1 MTGRTYRNAGVDQVR
16 ALVEK
21 EIKGTIGM
29 EAVNGIDIAI
39 ISHSTV
45 IQMPT
50 KTSNFVCFTSRVI
63 YCRVFIAFR
72 NSLYSTSDNKR
83 VKFVRP
89 K

>member
-50 KTSNFVCFTSRVI
+50 KNLSME
-63 YCRVFIAFR
+63 
-72 NSLYSTSDNKR
+72 
-83 VKFVRP
+83 
-89 K
+89 

>member
-1 MTGRTYRNAGVDQVR
+1 LLIIKQIIKNRIGIKKNNRMTGRTYRNAGVDQVR

-50 KTSNFVCFTSRVI
+50 KNLSME
-63 YCRVFIAFR
+63 
-72 NSLYSTSDNKR
+72 
-83 VKFVRP
+83 
-89 K
+89 